1 MPQYQMTI
9 GGIRIG
15 LLIVIN
21 FCSLIKGIV
30 GDIGENGEEYYV
42 WTHKKLEIGYNG
54 NKIVDVNL
62 TSESKV
68 KLTPNAKIVFTYE
81 VKFVHRFS

>member
-1 MPQYQMTI
+1 M
-9 GGIRIG
+9 
-15 LLIVIN
+15 
-21 FCSLIKGIV
+21 CKGIV
-30 GDIGENGEEYYV
+30 GDVGENGEEYYI

-68 KLTPNAKIVFTYE
+68 KLTPNSKITFTYE
-81 VKFVHRFS
+81 VTLLKHPKRTGYF

>member
-1 MPQYQMTI
+1 M
-9 GGIRIG
+9 
-15 LLIVIN
+15 IVIN